1 MIHYTTS
8 RRIFTSPQLTEI
20 GPFSFRFFLKSLCGN
35 ADFNP
40 ARYFGMDRS
49 NGKNGLFFLFFHPFP
64 VSFQNGS
71 QILAG
76 VALFAAGDLL
86 RGAGGYDL
94 SAAVAALGTQIN

>member
-8 RRIFTSPQLTEI
+8 RRIFTSPQVTEI

-49 NGKNGLFFLFFHPFP
+49 NGKTVYFFCFSIRSRSLFKMGARYWP
-64 VSFQNGS
+64 V
-71 QILAG
+71 
-76 VALFAAGDLL
+76 
-86 RGAGGYDL
+86 
-94 SAAVAALGTQIN
+94 